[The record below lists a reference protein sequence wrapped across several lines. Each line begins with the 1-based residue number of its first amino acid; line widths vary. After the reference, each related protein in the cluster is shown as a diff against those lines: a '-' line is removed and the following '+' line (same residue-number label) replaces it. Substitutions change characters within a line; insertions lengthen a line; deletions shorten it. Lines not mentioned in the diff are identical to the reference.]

1 MINVKICGIR
11 SDMAAKTAVYSGA
24 KFLGFNFASGSKR
37 RITPVFAKQIIDQIK
52 NQVKVVGVF
61 QNQKAEEVNKIAEM
75 LDLDY
80 VQLHGDE
87 DEEYVK
93 DIERPVIKVLQLDP
107 DFNITTVLKE
117 MNKYQAEYFLMDRKK
132 QGKGKMLD
140 MKSLSVVC
148 KEKKIF
154 VAGGLTCE
162 NVANVISYVNP
173 FGVDVAS
180 GIETNRIE
188 DTEKIKLFMERAK
201 GA

>member
-52 NQVKVVGVF
+52 NQVNVVGVF
-61 QNQKAEEVNKIAEM
+61 QNQDLEEVNRIAGV

-80 VQLHGDE
+80 IQLHGDE

-93 DIERPVIKVLQLDP
+93 NVERPVIKVLQLDP
-107 DFNITTVLKE
+107 DFNITAVLKE
-117 MNKYQAEYFLMDRKK
+117 MNKYQAEYFLLDRKK

-140 MKSLSVVC
+140 LKSLSVVC

-162 NVANVISYVNP
+162 NVANVISSVNP

>member
-1 MINVKICGIR
+1 
-11 SDMAAKTAVYSGA
+11 MAAKTAVYSGA